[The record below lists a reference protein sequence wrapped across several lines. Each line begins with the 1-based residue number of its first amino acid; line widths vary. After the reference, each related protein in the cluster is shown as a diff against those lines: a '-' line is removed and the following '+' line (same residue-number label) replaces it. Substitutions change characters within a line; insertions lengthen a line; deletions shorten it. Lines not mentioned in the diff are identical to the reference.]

1 MSYLNGVLRLS
12 APVRWFGWEDT
23 SSWVVMHPFP
33 TAPRHISPL
42 LQPALFSYPNRWA
55 LRKHNGGEDK
65 WWWGWHSCTQH
76 GSSDSC
82 WIWPALPLAAH
93 KRAWALLR
101 WVCGHQASPNSM
113 ETVQHCSKEGSLN
126 SFLCFSFQQGSQ
138 RIEESPNEPACNV
151 PLLN

>member
-55 LRKHNGGEDK
+55 LRKRNGGEEQ

-113 ETVQHCSKEGSLN
+113 ETATLFKRREFKFLSVLLIPTRLPEDRGEPKWTSL
-126 SFLCFSFQQGSQ
+126 
-138 RIEESPNEPACNV
+138 
-151 PLLN
+151 